1 LYLPILVLIV
11 FSFNNAELIKLPL
24 NGFTLDW
31 YKAAFNNRQL
41 VRSVGN
47 SVIVGVVSSTIA
59 TILGTMG
66 ALAVIRFRFFGR
78 IMLLIVSVAPLI
90 VPHVVIGVAL
100 LIFFDSIEIKTSL
113 FAISLAHILICI
125 PVSFIYIA
133 ARIANFPS
141 NLEEASMDLGANYWE
156 TLGRITIPLILP
168 ALLASFLTCFTISFN
183 EFAIANFLVGTK
195 ATLPIYM
202 FSQLRLAGK
211 VPLILSMASII
222 MVLSICILI
231 FSERLRQVGQINRKR
246 K

>member
-1 LYLPILVLIV
+1 
-11 FSFNNAELIKLPL
+11 
-24 NGFTLDW
+24 
-31 YKAAFNNRQL
+31 
-41 VRSVGN
+41 
-47 SVIVGVVSSTIA
+47 
-59 TILGTMG
+59 
-66 ALAVIRFRFFGR
+66 
-78 IMLLIVSVAPLI
+78 
-90 VPHVVIGVAL
+90 
-100 LIFFDSIEIKTSL
+100 
-113 FAISLAHILICI
+113 
-125 PVSFIYIA
+125 
-133 ARIANFPS
+133 
-141 NLEEASMDLGANYWE
+141 LEEASMDLGANYWE
-156 TLGRITIPLILP
+156 TLGRVTIPLILP